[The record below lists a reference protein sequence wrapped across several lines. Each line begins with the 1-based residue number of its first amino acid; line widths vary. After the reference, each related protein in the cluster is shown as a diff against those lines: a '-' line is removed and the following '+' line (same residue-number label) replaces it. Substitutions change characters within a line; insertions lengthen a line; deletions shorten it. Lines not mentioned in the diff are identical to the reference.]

1 MTNEKFTEIA
11 KIVFKQNKRITLNRK
26 EFNDFLTECKMFI
39 NFPNIV
45 ILNVSITG
53 DVTFRELSK

>member
-1 MTNEKFTEIA
+1 MTNERFTEIG
-11 KIVFKQNKRITLNRK
+11 KIVFREKKRITLNRK

-39 NFPNIV
+39 NFPNIM

-53 DVTFRELSK
+53 DVTFREI